1 MKKLGLLL
9 PAVLLL
15 GMFLAVEPA
24 HAISAAK
31 AEMLIR
37 DAYNDILGRDPD
49 PAGMKEYRKRMVD
62 EGWSEDRIRDALKKS
77 DEAKRNRTDI
87 IIKRAY
93 RDMLGREPD
102 AAGLKE
108 YRRMINEE
116 GWSEDRIRETLKKSD
131 EAKRNRAVVIVKR
144 AYRQVLG
151 READPGGLKTY
162 CARVNKDGWSEGD
175 VKNDL
180 KKSDEYRK
188 KFGND

>member
-1 MKKLGLLL
+1 MKKFGLLL

-31 AEMLIR
+31 AEILIR

-131 EAKRNRAVVIVKR
+131 EAKRNRAGIIVKR

-151 READPGGLKTY
+151 READPGGLKNY
-162 CARVNKDGWSEGD
+162 RDRVNKDGWSEGD

-180 KKSDEYRK
+180 KKSDEYRR
-188 KFGND
+188 KFGD

>member
-1 MKKLGLLL
+1 MKKFGLLL

-49 PAGMKEYRKRMVD
+49 PAGMKEYRNRMVNQ
-62 EGWSEDRIRDALKKS
+62 GWSEDRIRDALKKS

-131 EAKRNRAVVIVKR
+131 EAKRNRADIIVKR

-151 READPGGLKTY
+151 READPGGLKNY
-162 CARVNKDGWSEGD
+162 RDRVNKDGWSEGD

-180 KKSDEYRK
+180 KKSDEYRR
-188 KFGND
+188 KFGD